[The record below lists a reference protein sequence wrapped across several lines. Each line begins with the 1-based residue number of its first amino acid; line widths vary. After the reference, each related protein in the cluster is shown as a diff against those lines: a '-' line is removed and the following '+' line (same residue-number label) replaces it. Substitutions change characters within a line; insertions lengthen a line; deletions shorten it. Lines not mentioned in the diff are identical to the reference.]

1 MENTTKGKLIVS
13 TKSNATGRK
22 AVQIIGAAFFVALAL
37 MMLANFDEIFSQ
49 MGRDFFHNSSTGTLL
64 GGVAVA
70 LFLGM
75 AAFNVIVTFLGS
87 KSFCDVYENGVVGKT
102 ALSRNQPNTPMQAFD
117 LSYEE
122 IKNVSEA
129 GKSLIIYTN
138 YMKYE
143 VLALNNRVEA
153 MQEIRKRISEN
164 A

>member
-1 MENTTKGKLIVS
+1 M
-13 TKSNATGRK
+13 
-22 AVQIIGAAFFVALAL
+22 
-37 MMLANFDEIFSQ
+37 
-49 MGRDFFHNSSTGTLL
+49 
-64 GGVAVA
+64 A

>member
-22 AVQIIGAAFFVALAL
+22 AVQIVGAAFLVVFAIVVI
-37 MMLANFDEIFSQ
+37 ANFEELAYN
-49 MGRDFFHNSSTGTLL
+49 MGRDFFHSASAGTPLVMVLVVLLL
-64 GGVAVA
+64 GG
-70 LFLGM
+70 
-75 AAFNVIVTFLGS
+75 AAFNLIVTFLGS

-129 GKSLIIYTN
+129 GKSLIIYTD

-143 VLALNNRVEA
+143 VLALNNRTEA
-153 MQEIRKRISEN
+153 LTEIRKRLTK
-164 A
+164 AV